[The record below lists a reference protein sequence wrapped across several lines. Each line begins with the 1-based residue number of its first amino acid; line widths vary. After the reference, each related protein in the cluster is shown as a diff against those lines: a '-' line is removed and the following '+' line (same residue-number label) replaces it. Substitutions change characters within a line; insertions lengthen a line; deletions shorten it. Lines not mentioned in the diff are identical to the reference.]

1 MEILG
6 VPAWFFAAVA
16 IVSLF
21 LGVGIRQ
28 YLDRR
33 KVHEERV
40 HREEVQIAERPGRLR
55 VRRLV
60 QGGRAFV
67 ENLPGGEAVGAYTAD
82 FSRR

>member
-40 HREEVQIAERPGRLR
+40 HREEVKALKKRLKYEKKHAKKPKAPK
-55 VRRLV
+55 VKES
-60 QGGRAFV
+60 G
-67 ENLPGGEAVGAYTAD
+67 
-82 FSRR
+82 